1 MKDKT
6 TDIEYI
12 LCFTFALFVDLNN
25 EGIAIAILHGSNTR
39 RSYSESYT

>member
-6 TDIEYI
+6 TGIDYI
-12 LCFTFALFVDLNN
+12 LGFTFALFVDLNN

-39 RSYSESYT
+39 RSYSEKCT